1 MTTAPASAPMVQ
13 TSPPANVFSALFDG
27 PERTV
32 PKGVRI
38 FQPGDASNTLFLLRH
53 GLVKLSTKSAK
64 GDEITLRVYRPG
76 EIFGE
81 NCLCQSFHRYWATAL
96 EPSDVVESPAGR
108 ALESLTQSPGMAL
121 ELVVNLTERLASAY
135 DELQAVSSR
144 MAVTR
149 IAAKLLKLP
158 GVEVDYDGWLE
169 LTNRFT
175 HEELAQI
182 VGVRRETLTRGLA
195 RLRELGVV
203 EYAAAKAIRI
213 HRARLE
219 TILATEVAW

>member
-1 MTTAPASAPMVQ
+1 MLTEPMCR
-13 TSPPANVFSALFDG
+13 TSQPGNVFAALFDG

-32 PKGVRI
+32 SKGVRI
-38 FQPGDASNTLFLLRH
+38 FQPGDAGNSLFLLRH
-53 GLVKLSTKSAK
+53 GLVKLSTRSSK

-81 NCLCQSFHRYWATAL
+81 TCLCQGVHRYWATAL
-96 EPSDVVESPAGR
+96 ESSAVIESPAGR
-108 ALESLTQSPGMAL
+108 ALEFLLQSPGLAL
-121 ELVVNLTERLASAY
+121 DLVVNLTERLASAY
-135 DELQAVSSR
+135 DELQTVSSR
-144 MAVTR
+144 VAVTR
-149 IAAKLLKLP
+149 IATKLLKLP
-158 GVEVDYDGWLE
+158 GIELDHDGWLE
-169 LTNRFT
+169 LTSRFT

-203 EYAAAKAIRI
+203 EYAAARAIRL

-219 TILATEVAW
+219 TILANGMQDR